1 MNEAYPEGFATWPQ
15 RRRDEYFGAQA
26 RDYRERKRARS
37 NGDAGA
43 HEPRTQSPLVTV
55 SPATLHGV
63 PPERQWLALN
73 WIPYSVVTGIYGDGG
88 LGKSLL
94 AQQLQTGTAL
104 GATWLGLPV
113 EKCASIGVYCED
125 SRDELWR
132 RQADINESY
141 GVDFDALSGI
151 NWMPRLGHDNLLM
164 TFGRNGVGELT
175 GFHKQVLEAALDFNA
190 RLVIVDTASDTFG
203 GNENDRGQ
211 VRQFVQRALG
221 SLALAIEGAVVLSA
235 HPSRSGLN
243 SGEGDGGS
251 TGWSNAF
258 RSRLYLREPTLD
270 VGEPRDPNARILERR
285 KANYAS
291 RNEELRL
298 NWRRGVI
305 EPEAST
311 EPGTAAFGRSDAAKV
326 FLELV
331 REFEAQGRNL
341 SATQNSPNFA
351 PRVFSRLD
359 RNQRQDCREPDFRKA
374 METLF
379 ASGKIE
385 NVDYGRKGD
394 ERKKIVATSAL
405 EGSSNEF

>member
-1 MNEAYPEGFATWPQ
+1 MTDYPPDFGDWAPDRKNEFFADVA
-15 RRRDEYFGAQA
+15 RNYRAQ
-26 RDYRERKRARS
+26 KGARS
-37 NGDAGA
+37 NGGGDHA
-43 HEPRTQSPLVTV
+43 HEPRTPSPLVIV
-55 SPATLHGV
+55 SPATLDGV
-63 PPERQWLALN
+63 PPARKWIVHD
-73 WIPYSVVTGIYGDGG
+73 WIPCGVVTAVYGAGG
-88 LGKSLL
+88 LGKSVL
-94 AQQLQTGTAL
+94 ALQLQTGTAL
-104 GATWLGLPV
+104 GTTWLGLPV
-113 EKCASIGVYCED
+113 DECASVGIYCED
-125 SRDELWR
+125 SHDELWR
-132 RQADINESY
+132 RQADINASY

-164 TFGRNGVGELT
+164 TFGRSGVGELT
-175 GFHKQVLEAALDFNA
+175 RFHKQVLEAALDFNA

-221 SLALAIEGAVVLSA
+221 SLALAINGAVVLCA

-270 VGEPRDPNARILERR
+270 AGEPRDPNARILERR

-305 EPEAST
+305 EPEAPT
-311 EPGTAAFGRSDAAKV
+311 ERGMAAFGRSDAAKV
-326 FLELV
+326 FLGLV

-341 SATQNSPNFA
+341 SATPNSPNFA

-359 RNQRQDCREPDFRKA
+359 RSHRQDCREADFRQA

-394 ERKKIVATSAL
+394 ERKKIVANGAP

>member
-1 MNEAYPEGFATWPQ
+1 MAISNFSELDALADEDVASDPLATAARAWRAERDSTEL
-15 RRRDEYFGAQA
+15 RR
-26 RDYRERKRARS
+26 
-37 NGDAGA
+37 
-43 HEPRTQSPLVTV
+43 PRPVETPLAALATV
-55 SPATLHGV
+55 SPAQLAGAL
-63 PPERQWLALN
+63 PRQWLARN
-73 WIPYSVVTGIYGDGG
+73 WIPYGVVTGIYGDGG

-104 GATWLGLPV
+104 GTTWLGLAV
-113 EKCASIGVYCED
+113 EECASVGVYCED

-132 RQADINESY
+132 RQADINLSY
-141 GVDFDALSGI
+141 GVDFGALSRV
-151 NWMPRLGHDNLLM
+151 NWLPRLGSDNLFM
-164 TFGRNGVGELT
+164 TFGRNGVGEPT
-175 GFHKQVLEAALDFNA
+175 RFHGQVLEAALDLRA
-190 RLVIVDTASDTFG
+190 RLVIVDTASDVFG

-221 SLALAIEGAVVLSA
+221 SIALAIEGAVILSA

-270 VGEPRDPNARILERR
+270 AGELRDPNARILERR

-305 EPEAST
+305 EHEAPSA
-311 EPGTAAFGRSDAAKV
+311 PGMAAFGRNDAAKV
-326 FLELV
+326 FLGLV

-341 SATQNSPNFA
+341 SATPNSPNFA

-359 RNQRQDCREPDFRKA
+359 RNQRQDCREADFRQA
-374 METLF
+374 MEMLF

-394 ERKKIVATSAL
+394 ERKKIVAVGAP
-405 EGSSNEF
+405 EGSQNEF